1 MKARYSYRIYPT
13 KQQHRELARVFGCC
27 RVVYNDSLAL
37 VRSIPDGKKWPS
49 NAELQKLVITQ
60 AKRTVERAWLS
71 EVSNITL
78 QQSVADLGVASKN
91 WFASLKG
98 KGRAKFPRFKSR
110 HGKQSARFRKGGFSL
125 KGNKLFLA
133 KLGCSK

>member
-1 MKARYSYRIYPT
+1 MDFS
-13 KQQHRELARVFGCC
+13 LL
-27 RVVYNDSLAL
+27 SLAAVL
-37 VRSIPDGKKWPS
+37 NLGVT
-49 NAELQKLVITQ
+49 TQ

-71 EVSNITL
+71 EVSNIPL
-78 QQSVADLGVASKN
+78 QQSVADLGVAFKH

-98 KGRAKFPRFKSR
+98 KGRARFPRFKNR

-133 KLGCSK
+133 KLGGASSGWGRATGGLVTAEQRENQIAD